1 MLQEGGYD
9 VLEFSPPAQGMNQNI
24 SPENLPLDFAYILE
38 NIVAKPLGEGHVRFG
53 TFLEAALND
62 PTSRIMKKF
71 PFVNTDGSEQIIAY
85 VQEYVQDGG
94 ATGFTFIEGY
104 PYTFSFTSS
113 HNAARYVKD
122 TPIQVRYTFNGLGT
136 IYDTIASVTVQG
148 TTVTITLAQ
157 NALPPYDF
165 LPDPPINPVI
175 NSVWYSTGTIYKY
188 DVSSGVISPALRQ
201 NLSVGCVPRAT
212 TFLNT
217 LVICNGVD
225 KLLKWD
231 GNALSEVYDFVK
243 EQTANLTRIDNTHLS
258 FTVSAHFNIAD
269 YAVGNLL
276 QIKVNGV
283 PTQMVIAASALNQQ
297 TLSITTTTNLP
308 AFVPDQTNVF
318 YQAWPPAF
326 NFLFVAYDRLW
337 GLGVG
342 AVGLEYR
349 NPDQAMRVFFMY
361 KSGSLTDWFN
371 ENTKT
376 VPSIDLSEKH
386 GVPDNLE
393 AIDFVNGYMV
403 FIGREKTQVWTGSEP
418 LGAVQAQGNATLTY
432 NSTLSTGVVH
442 GDLVID
448 LPNDTF
454 FITKTGLQS
463 FSSLNIAKQFAATSM
478 NAVDPLI
485 QQYVASITSSN
496 VDYRASCSF
505 KYDGG
510 ALAGFKIGRNK
521 VICSLFSTS
530 LYSWSLFSGD
540 FLQASS
546 FLTLG
551 NNLYLSIGNKIFKY
565 ADSND
570 GTPPVYGDQN
580 GQGFISFSW
589 TLPVIHLK
597 GRRFAGKRY
606 EIQMDY
612 PSSFTIRP
620 ENQMNIQIS
629 GDLPKSYQINTPCRF
644 DVRGDALQTIPLT
657 SDNPT
662 RLNSL
667 GFRLEQP
674 YGFFKDRMKFLASKF
689 WLTLSGYTK
698 DGVLSIKKIKLY
710 GIIERK

>member
-9 VLEFSPPAQGMNQNI
+9 VLEFALPAQGMNQNI

-53 TFLEAALND
+53 TSLLGALND
-62 PTSRIMKKF
+62 PTSTIMKQF
-71 PFVNTDGSEQIIAY
+71 PFVNTDGSEQILLY
-85 VQEYVQDGG
+85 VQEYTADN
-94 ATGFTFIEGY
+94 ANTFNILGSFQ
-104 PYTFSFTSS
+104 FSFVSPN
-113 HNAARYVKD
+113 NAARYIKD
-122 TPIQVRYTFNGLGT
+122 TAIKVEYTLNGQMTL
-136 IYDTIASVTVQG
+136 YDTIAALTVAG
-148 TTVTITLAQ
+148 TTVTVTLSQ
-157 NALPPYDF
+157 NAFPAGANITRVSF
-165 LPDPPINPVI
+165 
-175 NSVWYSTGTIYKY
+175 STGTIYKY
-188 DVSSGVISPALRQ
+188 DVSSGVISAALRQ
-201 NLSVGCVPRAT
+201 NLSVGCVPRVT

-225 KLLKWD
+225 PLLSWD
-231 GNALSEVYDFVK
+231 GNNLSEVYDFVK
-243 EQTANLTRIDNTHLS
+243 EQAANLTRIDNNNLS
-258 FTVSAHFNIAD
+258 FTVSANFNIND
-269 YAVGNLL
+269 YVVGNLL

-283 PTQMVIAASALNQQ
+283 TTQTAIAGRVLNQQ
-297 TLSITTTTNLP
+297 TLTITTTILLP
-308 AFVPDQTNVF
+308 AFVPNQTNIF

-337 GLGVG
+337 ALGQG

-349 NPDQAMRVFFMY
+349 NPDQAMRVYFTY

-485 QQYVASITSSN
+485 QEYVASVTSSN
-496 VDYRASCSF
+496 VNYRASCSF

-510 ALAGFKIGRNK
+510 ALAGFKIGQNK
-521 VICSLFSTS
+521 VICSLFSTT
-530 LYSWSLFSGD
+530 LYSWSIFSGD
-540 FLQASS
+540 FLSAIS
-546 FLTLG
+546 FLALG
-551 NNLYLSIGNKIFKY
+551 NNLYLSLKNKIFKY
-565 ADSND
+565 ADGRD
-570 GTPPVYGDQN
+570 GTPHIYGDQN

-597 GRRFAGKRY
+597 GRRYSGKRY
-606 EIQMDY
+606 EVQMDY

-620 ENQMNIQIS
+620 ENQMSIGIS
-629 GDLPKSYQINTPCRF
+629 GDLPKSYQINSPCRF
-644 DVRGDALQTIPLT
+644 DVRGDTLQTIPLT
-657 SDNPT
+657 SDHPT
-662 RLNSL
+662 RQTSL
-667 GFRLEQP
+667 GFRLDQP

-698 DGVLSIKKIKLY
+698 DGVLSLKKIKLY

>member
-1 MLQEGGYD
+1 
-9 VLEFSPPAQGMNQNI
+9 
-24 SPENLPLDFAYILE
+24 
-38 NIVAKPLGEGHVRFG
+38 
-53 TFLEAALND
+53 
-62 PTSRIMKKF
+62 
-71 PFVNTDGSEQIIAY
+71 
-85 VQEYVQDGG
+85 
-94 ATGFTFIEGY
+94 
-104 PYTFSFTSS
+104 
-113 HNAARYVKD
+113 
-122 TPIQVRYTFNGLGT
+122 
-136 IYDTIASVTVQG
+136 
-148 TTVTITLAQ
+148 
-157 NALPPYDF
+157 
-165 LPDPPINPVI
+165 
-175 NSVWYSTGTIYKY
+175 
-188 DVSSGVISPALRQ
+188 
-201 NLSVGCVPRAT
+201 
-212 TFLNT
+212 
-217 LVICNGVD
+217 
-225 KLLKWD
+225 
-231 GNALSEVYDFVK
+231 
-243 EQTANLTRIDNTHLS
+243 
-258 FTVSAHFNIAD
+258 
-269 YAVGNLL
+269 
-276 QIKVNGV
+276 
-283 PTQMVIAASALNQQ
+283 
-297 TLSITTTTNLP
+297 
-308 AFVPDQTNVF
+308 
-318 YQAWPPAF
+318 
-326 NFLFVAYDRLW
+326 
-337 GLGVG
+337 
-342 AVGLEYR
+342 
-349 NPDQAMRVFFMY
+349 
-361 KSGSLTDWFN
+361 
-371 ENTKT
+371 
-376 VPSIDLSEKH
+376 
-386 GVPDNLE
+386 
-393 AIDFVNGYMV
+393 
-403 FIGREKTQVWTGSEP
+403 
-418 LGAVQAQGNATLTY
+418 VQAQGNATLTY

-485 QQYVASITSSN
+485 QQYVTSITSSN

-551 NNLYLSIGNKIFKY
+551 NNLYLSIGNQIFKY
-565 ADSND
+565 ADGND
-570 GTPPVYGDQN
+570 GTPPLYGDQN
-580 GQGFISFSW
+580 GKGFIYFSW

-657 SDNPT
+657 TDNPAT
-662 RLNSL
+662 QDSL
-667 GFRLEQP
+667 GFRLEKP

-698 DGVLSIKKIKLY
+698 DGVLSLKKIKLY